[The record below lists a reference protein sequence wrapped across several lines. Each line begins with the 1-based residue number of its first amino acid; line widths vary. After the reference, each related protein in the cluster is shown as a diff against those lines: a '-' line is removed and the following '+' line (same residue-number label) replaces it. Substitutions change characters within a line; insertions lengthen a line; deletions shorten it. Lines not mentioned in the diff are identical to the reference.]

1 LHKDWFQI
9 FLILSSVDLQKFVL
23 QAVFYFTAGG
33 GQDYSAQWAEYYR
46 SVGKIEEAEA
56 IEAQIRAKAVPQPQP
71 AGFPAAPYA
80 AQPGYPAPAGYYP
93 PQQVSSLY
101 VYVPLK

>member
-9 FLILSSVDLQKFVL
+9 FLILSSVDLKKLVL
-23 QAVFYFTAGG
+23 HAVFYFTAGG
-33 GQDYSAQWAEYYR
+33 SQDYSAQWAEYYR

-93 PQQVSSLY
+93 PQQVSSPYL
-101 VYVPLK
+101 LCSA